1 MRASRRAWIAGA
13 LLIVLH
19 GVVLAAGFFAPYH
32 YSEQNRSLPLA
43 PPMKLRWIDADGS
56 WQARPFVYAWVQGGG
71 DDAAYREEVTR
82 KFPIH
87 FLVRGSSY
95 SVLGLFASNRH
106 LFGVEAPG
114 RVFLLGTDS
123 FGRDTFSRLLFGGQI
138 SLAAGLAGLV
148 LSMVIALVMGGL
160 AGYYGGWLDHLIMR
174 FSELFL
180 ALPWLYLLF
189 AVRAFLPLELG
200 PWQNVVLIVGLLG
213 VVGWARP
220 MRLIRGVVL
229 SAKEREY
236 LQAATSFGA
245 SDFRLLWKH
254 VLPQT
259 LGVIGTQAAVLVP
272 MYILA
277 EVTLSFVGLGIA
289 EPLPSWGNMLAALRQ
304 YHVLATARW
313 MFAPGIA
320 LAIVTLLYHFLLSS
334 IASIGGRAHSVRAH
348 L

>member
-1 MRASRRAWIAGA
+1 MQASRRTWIAGA
-13 LLIVLH
+13 LLIALH
-19 GVVLAAGFFAPYH
+19 LVVLAAGFFAPYH
-32 YSEQNRSLPLA
+32 YSEQNRNLPLA
-43 PPMKLRWIDADGS
+43 PPMKLRWIDADGG
-56 WQARPFVYAWVQGGG
+56 WQTRPFVYAWVQG
-71 DDAAYREEVTR
+71 DNDTAYREEVTR
-82 KFPIH
+82 KYPIQ
-87 FLVRGSSY
+87 FLARGNSY
-95 SVLGLFASNRH
+95 SILGLFDSNRH

-114 RVFLLGTDS
+114 RVFVLGTDS
-123 FGRDTFSRLLFGGQI
+123 YGRDIFSRLLFGGQI
-138 SLAAGLAGLV
+138 SLVAGLAGLV

-160 AGYYGGWLDHLIMR
+160 AGYYGGWPDHLIMR
-174 FSELFL
+174 FSDLFL

-236 LQAATSFGA
+236 VQAAASFGA
-245 SDFRLLWKH
+245 SDFRLLRQH

-277 EVTLSFVGLGIA
+277 EVTLSFVGLGVA
-289 EPLPSWGNMLAALRQ
+289 EPLPSWGNMLASLRE
-304 YHVLATARW
+304 YHVLVTARW

-334 IASIGGRAHSVRAH
+334 IGATRQSMKAH